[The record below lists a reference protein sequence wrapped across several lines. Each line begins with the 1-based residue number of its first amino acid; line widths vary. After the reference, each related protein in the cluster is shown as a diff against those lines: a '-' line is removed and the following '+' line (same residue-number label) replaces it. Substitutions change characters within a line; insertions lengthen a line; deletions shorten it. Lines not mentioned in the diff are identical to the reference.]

1 MKTKLV
7 LWATNEKEEK
17 SLLAYQLRAEDN
29 VVDLWTFSG
38 ENATTD
44 IHRALMYEWREGKEM
59 AFPSEGYVHHEMEL
73 TVANSLLPEGFKT
86 EKEELVTRA
95 QTEWHFVVLSA
106 KLNHSYLSEL
116 EDLEEKV
123 KGTES
128 FQSGLWEELV
138 GFWDKV
144 QSQVRERNLSR
155 DHANTLRDKTNNL
168 FSTLKELRKKLDEE
182 FKDQAKTVFD
192 KFIGIIDHLD
202 KKIESG
208 GNLAALFNELK
219 DIQTECRNAKLTR
232 DLRSKLWDRIDS
244 SFKVV
249 KEKRFGPEGAT
260 GNSPLERIE
269 RRYQGLLKAIKRME
283 HSIQRDEKDLNFQRS
298 KVNSSD
304 AGQLETQLR
313 EAKMKVISVQVDSK
327 KEKLADMHK
336 TRDQLEKQIEKEKVK
351 AANAKPAE
359 KKQDTEQTKSEP
371 ADKKGDEQPKD
382 KAEKAPGKAEKT
394 KSEEQVTNETEADA
408 STEKK
413 TEAKAK
419 PAEKKEKPK
428 SKTEAPT
435 EKSKAPAKKVED
447 KTEDSAEAKS
457 EVSERTKKK
466 TAKPKTAA
474 KKEPA
479 KKETSEGETVTA
491 KTETPE
497 DTVAKEVKTQE

>member
-29 VVDLWTFSG
+29 IVDLWTFSG
-38 ENATTD
+38 ENASND
-44 IHRALMYEWREGKEM
+44 VHRALMYEWREGKEM

-73 TVANSLLPEGFKT
+73 TVANSMLPAGFKT

-106 KLNHSYLSEL
+106 KLNSSYLSEL

-123 KGTES
+123 KGTAS
-128 FQSGLWEELV
+128 FQPGLWEELV

-155 DHANTLRDKTNNL
+155 DHANTLRDKTNDL
-168 FSTLKELRKKLDEE
+168 FSMLKELRKKLDVE
-182 FKDQAKTVFD
+182 FKGQAKTVFD

-208 GNLAALFNELK
+208 GNMASLFNELK

-232 DLRSKLWDRIDS
+232 DLRSKLWDRIDA

-249 KEKRFGPEGAT
+249 KEKRFGPEGAS

-269 RRYQGLLKAIKRME
+269 RRYQGLMKAIKRME

-298 KVNSSD
+298 KVDSSD

-327 KEKLADMHK
+327 KAKLADMHK
-336 TRDQLEKQIEKEKVK
+336 TRDQLEKQIEKEKAK
-351 AANAKPAE
+351 AAKAKPVE
-359 KKQDTEQTKSEP
+359 KKQEP
-371 ADKKGDEQPKD
+371 ANKDEQPKD
-382 KAEKAPGKAEKT
+382 AGTASEKITDTTEPAKTKKKTATPKEDKASSETKPVPKTKAAEKIEKPADEVTEKT
-394 KSEEQVTNETEADA
+394 AKP
-408 STEKK
+408 K
-413 TEAKAK
+413 AKAK
-419 PAEKKEKPK
+419 KEETAK
-428 SKTEAPT
+428 SEP
-435 EKSKAPAKKVED
+435 
-447 KTEDSAEAKS
+447 SAEAKP
-457 EVSERTKKK
+457 EAPKATKKK
-466 TAKPKTAA
+466 TAKPKAAA
-474 KKEPA
+474 KKEA
-479 KKETSEGETVTA
+479 KAETKEVTESTASTA
-491 KTETPE
+491 KAEKPE
-497 DTVAKEVKTQE
+497 DTLPESEEVKT